1 MEKRR
6 NLFHG
11 RRQKSV
17 ENSVKFE
24 KDGRARSSFDV
35 RGTHDTHKQRPE
47 IDPACTTWSS
57 LLSTHTDIHRKKK
70 KKTYLNMFFLLQPAF
85 HF

>member
-6 NLFHG
+6 DLFHG

-57 LLSTHTDIHRKKK
+57 LLSTHTQTSIERRRRRRHI
-70 KKTYLNMFFLLQPAF
+70 
-85 HF
+85 

>member
-6 NLFHG
+6 DLFHG

-24 KDGRARSSFDV
+24 KERGEPAAPLTSEEPTTHIQTEAGNRSSL
-35 RGTHDTHKQRPE
+35 HDMV
-47 IDPACTTWSS
+47 
-57 LLSTHTDIHRKKK
+57 L
-70 KKTYLNMFFLLQPAF
+70 
-85 HF
+85 